1 MKCSC
6 SASPTIHLLGDIKSI
21 VFMLSLAVFGWLV
34 LGEIIVLFV
43 L

>member
-6 SASPTIHLLGDIKSI
+6 GASPSIHLLGDIKSI
-21 VFMLSLAVFGWLV
+21 VFMLGLAVLGWLE